1 MVVFRS
7 SRGQGYSRPADG
19 LESWTGRSLL
29 SQSCGKLLLQ
39 LRNINSSIMSQ
50 WGRFF
55 LATLVSWT
63 SVKLATPFPV

>member
-7 SRGQGYSRPADG
+7 PRGQGYLRPADG
-19 LESWTGRSLL
+19 LESWTGLSLL
-29 SQSCGKLLLQ
+29 SQSCGKLFLQ
-39 LRNINSSIMSQ
+39 LKNLSSSIMSQ
-50 WGRFF
+50 WVRFS